1 MAGDLYVMLAGNV
14 SAVTG
19 ENVMPNYRGNRD
31 DQDSFLLKVV
41 TPIYNLIADVSH
53 SIRFVRLLN
62 NHSILLV

>member
-19 ENVMPNYRGNRD
+19 ENVMPNYRGNHE

-41 TPIYNLIADVSH
+41 TPMYDLIAEVSH
-53 SIRFVRLLN
+53 SSMFIMLF
-62 NHSILLV
+62 